1 MPVSSSRPSSSNRS
15 KKKPAAEPA
24 RVVFLGGVGEV
35 GRNMA
40 CVELGGRILI
50 VDVGLSFPHAE
61 MPGIDLVLPD
71 FEYVRQNLDR
81 VEAIVLTHGH
91 EDHIGALP
99 YLLREL
105 ERTLPVYGTPFTL
118 ALLEGKLE
126 EHGVRDRAEF
136 RTVVPGE
143 GASTGPFSMR
153 FARVTHSIPDGTA
166 VAIDT
171 PFGTILHTG
180 DFKIDQTPLDGRP
193 TDLHALAEE
202 AGRDG
207 GVHLLLSDSTNAEE
221 AGYTA
226 SERTVGPVLT
236 DIVARAPRLVVV
248 ACFSSH
254 IHRIQQVVNAAR
266 ANERVVAFLGRSM
279 HQSVDAARRLGILA
293 VPDEDVVLIEEVERL
308 DPSRVVV
315 ISTGSQGEPLSA
327 LSLMAAREH
336 KWVKLREGD
345 AVVLSSSL
353 IPGNEPAIHRVID
366 GLYRT
371 GADVFHV
378 PSAKVHA
385 SGHAAQ
391 EELRLML
398 SLVRPRW
405 FVPIHGERRHLAHHA
420 KLATEVGIPPDH
432 VLVCE
437 DGDVIEVGETVRNV
451 DRVPAGMTLVDG
463 LGIGDVGEV
472 VLRDRRKL
480 SGEGVVVVVVAID
493 AHHGEIVAGPD
504 IVNRGFVYD
513 ETSGDI
519 LEEARNRVMLSLKQ
533 SAAAEVVDRSVL
545 EQSIRR
551 TLGKYFYEVTQRK
564 PVILPVIVE
573 V

>member
-105 ERTLPVYGTPFTL
+105 ERALPVYGTPFTL